1 MSDYKLVCG
10 LETHVEL
17 ATKTKIFC
25 NCTTA
30 FGGAPNT
37 HCCPVCTGQPGA
49 IPVLNQQAVK
59 YAVRA
64 GLALH
69 CKINNHSH
77 MDRKNYTYPDLP
89 KAYQISQ
96 FDEPVCEG
104 GYIELD
110 SGKRIGITRIHI
122 EEDAGKLV
130 HEGTVTYVDYNRGG
144 VPLIE
149 IVSEPDIE
157 TAEEAKEYA
166 EKLQLIMRAIGV
178 SDCKMQ
184 EGSMRCDCNVSIHK
198 EGTPFGTRTEIKNV
212 SSLSNIEKA
221 IKAEMIRQ
229 EDMIDSGESV
239 RQATMRYDADA
250 DITYIMRLKENSDDY
265 RYFPE
270 PDILRFYIP
279 EAFVEEEQ
287 GHIPELPVE
296 KKRRYVEELG
306 LSEEVVS
313 QLYKY
318 KRVTDFFDGVV
329 GSGATA
335 KNTANLI
342 IKALY
347 SCMATEEDKEN
358 FEISVSVEEM
368 SKLVKF
374 VDEKKLNF
382 NTAAETL
389 AKMNESGKPVSEF
402 VKAEDVAGLSE
413 EDLVRICREAVE
425 ANPKAVEDI
434 RSGKD
439 KAINVM
445 FGYVMKNT
453 RGKADVSVAAK
464 IIKDIIFDK

>member
-1 MSDYKLVCG
+1 M
-10 LETHVEL
+10 
-17 ATKTKIFC
+17 
-25 NCTTA
+25 TA
-30 FGGAPNT
+30 P
-37 HCCPVCTGQPGA
+37 
-49 IPVLNQQAVK
+49 
-59 YAVRA
+59 
-64 GLALH
+64 
-69 CKINNHSH
+69 
-77 MDRKNYTYPDLP
+77 
-89 KAYQISQ
+89 
-96 FDEPVCEG
+96 
-104 GYIELD
+104 
-110 SGKRIGITRIHI
+110 
-122 EEDAGKLV
+122 
-130 HEGTVTYVDYNRGG
+130 
-144 VPLIE
+144 
-149 IVSEPDIE
+149 
-157 TAEEAKEYA
+157 
-166 EKLQLIMRAIGV
+166 
-178 SDCKMQ
+178 
-184 EGSMRCDCNVSIHK
+184 
-198 EGTPFGTRTEIKNV
+198 TRTEIKNV

-229 EDMIDSGESV
+229 EDLIDSGESV

-250 DITYIMRLKENSDDY
+250 DITYVMRLKENSDDY

-279 EAFVEEEQ
+279 EEFVEEEL

-358 FEISVSVEEM
+358 FEISVSEEEM
-368 SKLVKF
+368 TKLVKF

-382 NTAAETL
+382 NAAAETL
-389 AKMNESGKPVSEF
+389 TKMNESGKPVSEF

-434 RSGKD
+434 KAGKD